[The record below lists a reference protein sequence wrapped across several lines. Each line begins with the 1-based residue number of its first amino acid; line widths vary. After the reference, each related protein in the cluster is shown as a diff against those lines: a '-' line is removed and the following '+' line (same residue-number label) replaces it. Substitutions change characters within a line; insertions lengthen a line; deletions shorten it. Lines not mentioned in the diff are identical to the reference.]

1 MSGTALEIT
10 LVFFLILANG
20 LFAMTEIALVSA
32 RKARLQQR
40 AETGDQG
47 AKAALELVEAPN
59 QFLSTVQIGITLVG
73 VLTGAVGGATLT
85 NDMAALLDRI
95 PIPALHSQGL
105 ALVIVVLLITYF
117 SLVIGELIPKR
128 LALGNPEKIAIAM
141 ARPVKVLSRLT
152 APVVRLLSVSTD
164 LGLRLIGVKPSQE
177 PPVTD
182 DEIKVLMEQGTQVG
196 VFEAAEQD
204 MVESVFRLSDRR
216 VDAIMTPRTE
226 IIWLD
231 LDEPFEKNL
240 QAILQSNHTIF
251 PVAQGNLD
259 NVQGVL
265 ISKDLLSA
273 VRQGG
278 DIDLRKLIRPPVFV
292 PESTPALS
300 VLETIKQQVVHVA
313 LVIDE
318 YGGLLGMVT
327 LFDILVSI
335 IGAISEPGQSVEPQ
349 AVQRPD
355 GSWVIDGLMKVD
367 EFKELLN
374 LNELPDQER
383 VGYQTL
389 GGLVMSQLGI
399 IPSPGQYFDWNGLRF
414 EVLSMDGRRVNKILV
429 SRIPEALEENT
440 APDENK
446 TNPKNGFNGLE

>member
-1 MSGTALEIT
+1 MSSTALEIT
-10 LVFFLILANG
+10 LVFLLILANG
-20 LFAMTEIALVSA
+20 VFSMTEIALVSA

-40 AETGDQG
+40 ADSGDKG
-47 AKAALELVEAPN
+47 AEAALALVEAPN
-59 QFLSTVQIGITLVG
+59 RFLSTVQIGITLVG

-85 NDMAALLDRI
+85 QDMAALLNRI
-95 PIPALHSQGL
+95 PILALHSQGI
-105 ALVIVVLLITYF
+105 ALVLVVLLITYF

-128 LALGNPEKIAIAM
+128 LALGNAERISMAM
-141 ARPVKVLSRLT
+141 ARPVKVLSRL
-152 APVVRLLSVSTD
+152 ASPIVRLLSISTD
-164 LGLRLIGVKPSQE
+164 LGLRLLGVKPSQD
-177 PPVTD
+177 PLITD
-182 DEIKVLMEQGTQVG
+182 EEIKVLMEQGTQVG
-196 VFEAAEQD
+196 IFEEAEQD

-226 IIWLD
+226 ILWLD

-240 QAILQSNHTIF
+240 QAIEQSTHTIF

-265 ISKDLLSA
+265 LSKDLLSV

-292 PESTPALS
+292 PESTPALA

-355 GSWVIDGLMKVD
+355 GSWSLDGLMKVD
-367 EFKELLN
+367 EFKELMN
-374 LNELPDQER
+374 LDELPDQER

-389 GGLVMSQLGI
+389 GGLVMSQLGT
-399 IPSPGQYFDWNGLRF
+399 IPSPGQYFDWDGLRF
-414 EVLSMDGRRVNKILV
+414 EVLTMDGRRVDKVLV
-429 SRIPEALEENT
+429 NHVPVNVEPDSVLQENT
-440 APDENK
+440 
-446 TNPKNGFNGLE
+446 TSTKNDQD